1 VIAYLDTNAFDHI
14 YKKIGCTAADIANL
28 RKAIY
33 GRQLSIRLSVHTLEE
48 ILLGRKVS
56 PQALAA
62 QIKLTLSLASS
73 RTLVKSCAQLLLDD
87 IRAYAARGEADRP
100 FLRGEMQNT
109 VADGIAALIE
119 SDGEEL
125 EDDFLAVL
133 DQARQE
139 KQHFFAALEQARQEA
154 EAISRPLSGW
164 TSFAQFFD
172 AAAIPALETLA
183 ERAGVADPCRQR
195 GINGLLKIKSV
206 RVSLCAGLAPSYEQ
220 VTTGAAVN
228 STTLHHPVSAAA
240 VAEAFVSDLAANRE
254 VLARLPIEG
263 LNVTGLP
270 EFLKRLS
277 AQPEPESP

>member
-1 VIAYLDTNAFDHI
+1 LLSAIVIAYLDTNAFDHI
-14 YKKIGCTAADIANL
+14 YKKIGCTGTDIANL

-73 RTLVKSCAQLLLDD
+73 RTLVKSCDQLLLDD
-87 IRAYAARGEADRP
+87 IRAYAAGGEADRP
-100 FLRGEMQNT
+100 FLRGDMQNA

-125 EDDFLAVL
+125 EDDFVAVL
-133 DQARQE
+133 DQSRQE

-154 EAISRPLSGW
+154 EAISSPPSGW
-164 TSFAQFFD
+164 TGFEQYFD
-172 AAAIPALETLA
+172 AAALPALETLV
-183 ERAGVADPCRQR
+183 ERAGVANPCRAR
-195 GINGLLKIKSV
+195 GLDGLLKIKSV
-206 RVSLCAGLAPSYEQ
+206 WVSLGAVLALSYAQ
-220 VTTGAAVN
+220 MTNNWVAN
-228 STTLHHPVSAAA
+228 SIMLHHGVSAAA
-240 VAEAFVSDLAANRE
+240 VAETFVSDTTIRE
-254 VLARLPIEG
+254 LLTHVPIDG
-263 LNVTGLP
+263 FNLTTLP

-277 AQPEPESP
+277 

>member
-1 VIAYLDTNAFDHI
+1 MIAYLDTNAFDHI
-14 YKKIGCTAADIANL
+14 YKKIGCTGADIANL

-62 QIKLTLSLASS
+62 QIKLTLSLASA

-100 FLRGEMQNT
+100 FLRGDTQNA

-133 DQARQE
+133 EQARQE
-139 KQHFFAALEQARQEA
+139 KQHFFAALEQARA
-154 EAISRPLSGW
+154 TSSPPSGW
-164 TSFAQFFD
+164 TGFEQCFD
-172 AAAIPALETLA
+172 AAALSALETLV
-183 ERAGVADPCRQR
+183 ERAGVAKPCRER
-195 GINGLLKIKSV
+195 GLDGLLKIKSV
-206 RVSLCAGLAPSYEQ
+206 RMSLCVALAPGYEQ
-220 VTTGAAVN
+220 MASGSVVN
-228 STTLHHPVSAAA
+228 STSLHHAVSAAA
-240 VAEAFVSDLAANRE
+240 AAETFVSDIAANRE
-254 VLARLPIEG
+254 FLARMPMEG
-263 LNVTGLP
+263 LNVATLP
-270 EFLKRLS
+270 EFLERL
-277 AQPEPESP
+277 

>member
-1 VIAYLDTNAFDHI
+1 MITYLDTNAFDHI
-14 YKKIGCTAADIANL
+14 YKKIGCTGADIANL

-100 FLRGEMQNT
+100 FLRGEMQNA

-139 KQHFFAALEQARQEA
+139 KQHFYAVLEQGRREA
-154 EAISRPLSGW
+154 AAIASPSSGW
-164 TSFAQFFD
+164 TDFEQYFD
-172 AAAIPALETLA
+172 TAAFLALETLV
-183 ERAGVADPCRQR
+183 ERAGVTNPCRER
-195 GINGLLKIKSV
+195 GLDGLLRIKSV
-206 RVSLCAGLAPSYEQ
+206 RMSLYAGLAPGYEP
-220 VTTGAAVN
+220 VTTSAAVN
-228 STTLHHPVSAAA
+228 STTLHHLVSAAA
-240 VAEAFVSDLAANRE
+240 VAETFVSDIATNRE
-254 VLARLPIEG
+254 FLARVSIEG
-263 LNVTGLP
+263 LNVTTLP
-270 EFLKRLS
+270 GFLKRL
-277 AQPEPESP
+277 